1 MKLDVQS
8 LQTLVTFTQ
17 PQASFRHERCIKHL
31 LLKNR
36 KTSEGLFS
44 VPAWWQH
51 DQWNLKQEVQVL
63 FHLSLSERGAY
74 PSYHRKVANLTHRR
88 HRDTENWHSELCLWI
103 VGGSHTER
111 PRPGVG
117 ADLRTFWLWG
127 ISATFTLICSL
138 FNRSH
143 TSSGKNYCLL
153 GLLYLNFTQLSA
165 TSGRHIGSHGRQFR
179 DGGEELHLDLLFLH
193 LRRFRTQSACLL
205 GTFPWRSSNHSWV
218 KLDPEETRNSLDIHP
233 GSVSGGAGNH
243 CWRNRSPGKSQVP
256 SLCRRDQ
263 TSVSIHFIQTELL
276 ALDFVGLLSLYCL
289 EMFDFSSFSVLYQ
302 L

>member
-1 MKLDVQS
+1 MTS
-8 LQTLVTFTQ
+8 
-17 PQASFRHERCIKHL
+17 EIW
-31 LLKNR
+31 NR
-36 KTSEGLFS
+36 KYKFS
-44 VPAWWQH
+44 STYPYQSVEPIPATT
-51 DQWNLKQEVQVL
+51 
-63 FHLSLSERGAY
+63 ERSQTWHIA
-74 PSYHRKVANLTHRR
+74 
-88 HRDTENWHSELCLWI
+88 DTENWHSELCLWI

-127 ISATFTLICSL
+127 ISATFTLIYSL

-205 GTFPWRSSNHSWV
+205 GTFPWRFSNHSWV
-218 KLDPEETRNSLDIHP
+218 KLDPEE
-233 GSVSGGAGNH
+233 
-243 CWRNRSPGKSQVP
+243 
-256 SLCRRDQ
+256 

-276 ALDFVGLLSLYCL
+276 ALDFVGLLSFYCL
-289 EMFDFSSFSVLYQ
+289 EMFDFSSLVLVFYINYNKCKG

>member
-1 MKLDVQS
+1 M
-8 LQTLVTFTQ
+8 
-17 PQASFRHERCIKHL
+17 
-31 LLKNR
+31 
-36 KTSEGLFS
+36 
-44 VPAWWQH
+44 
-51 DQWNLKQEVQVL
+51 
-63 FHLSLSERGAY
+63 
-74 PSYHRKVANLTHRR
+74 
-88 HRDTENWHSELCLWI
+88 
-103 VGGSHTER
+103 
-111 PRPGVG
+111 
-117 ADLRTFWLWG
+117 
-127 ISATFTLICSL
+127 
-138 FNRSH
+138 
-143 TSSGKNYCLL
+143 
-153 GLLYLNFTQLSA
+153 YLNFTQLSA

-205 GTFPWRSSNHSWV
+205 STFPWRSSNHSWV

-276 ALDFVGLLSLYCL
+276 ALDFVGLLSFYCL
-289 EMFDFSSFSVLYQ
+289 EMFDFSSLVLVFYINYNKCKG